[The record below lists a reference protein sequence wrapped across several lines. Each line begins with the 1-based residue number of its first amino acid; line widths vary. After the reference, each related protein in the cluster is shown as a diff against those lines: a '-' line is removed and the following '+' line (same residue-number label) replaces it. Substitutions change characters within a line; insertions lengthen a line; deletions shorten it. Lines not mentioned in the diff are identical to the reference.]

1 MGTERGEN
9 GSGWDIQ
16 LGRGHGHSAVGGEF
30 DQRSGRG
37 TGGMRGRAESAPV
50 VVMTGGGGRVAGR
63 GERHAPAADSLGDV
77 PTRRHPAEQ
86 GDEQQ
91 QPGRRPEGPA

>member
-1 MGTERGEN
+1 MGTERGED
-9 GSGWDIQ
+9 GSGRDMQ

-30 DQRSGRG
+30 DQGGRG
-37 TGGMRGRAESAPV
+37 TGGMRGRAESASD
-50 VVMTGGGGRVAGR
+50 VVMTGVGGRVAGR
-63 GERHAPAADSLGDV
+63 GERPAPGTDSLRDM

-86 GDEQQ
+86 GDEEQ